1 MPEEDGDMTLKED
14 CSTTMILNT
23 VRVPIDLELRG
34 ECWTCGGGF
43 YDGEYVI
50 RKVAFTEDGMGFG
63 PALCGRCMT
72 GN

>member
-1 MPEEDGDMTLKED
+1 MTLKED

-34 ECWTCGGGF
+34 ECGKCCDGF

-50 RKVAFTEDGMGFG
+50 CKAAFTENGIEFG
-63 PALCGRCMT
+63 PALCGDCNPGHKT
-72 GN
+72 V